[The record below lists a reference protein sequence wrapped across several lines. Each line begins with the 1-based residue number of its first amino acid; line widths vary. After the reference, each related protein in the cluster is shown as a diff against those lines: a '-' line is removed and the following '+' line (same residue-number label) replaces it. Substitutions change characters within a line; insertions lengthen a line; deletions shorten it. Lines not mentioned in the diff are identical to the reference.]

1 MFSSLGFFV
10 TLLLPLD
17 WPLRRIDV
25 SRLFA
30 AIRSSSLNFAGIA
43 VKIAV
48 SSVLL
53 KRRVKH
59 RQEHRLYQ

>member
-17 WPLRRIDV
+17 WPPRRIDV
-25 SRLFA
+25 FCLFVD
-30 AIRSSSLNFAGIA
+30 IRSYSLNPAAIA

-53 KRRVKH
+53 KRRVKY
-59 RQEHRLYQ
+59 RQGRRLYQ